1 MSKFN
6 AWMVPPL
13 VQLLFL
19 NRRVQE
25 GEGGFIVPTRAR
37 GGEAYFCYSFK
48 IKRFLSQES
57 WELHSLTS
65 YCDRDLTPGLTGLE
79 ELLKTDRTTGKT
91 GTTLDHIID
100 KRKEK

>member
-6 AWMVPPL
+6 AWMVPL
-13 VQLLFL
+13 VTVSQ
-19 NRRVQE
+19 QE
-25 GEGGFIVPTRAR
+25 GSGGRGWLPSSDQREGS
-37 GGEAYFCYSFK
+37 EAYFLLFIQNK
-48 IKRFLSQES
+48 TVPEES
-57 WELHSLTS
+57 SELHSLTS

-100 KRKEK
+100 NRKEK

>member
-25 GEGGFIVPTRAR
+25 GEAGFLVPTRGR
-37 GGEAYFCYSFK
+37 EGSEAYFLLFIQNK
-48 IKRFLSQES
+48 TVPEES
-57 WELHSLTS
+57 SELHSLTS